1 MFLLIFRISRDFHQ
15 LHTVKKRSRDSLNII
30 CSSNKQYLGKI
41 LGNLHIVIIELTVLL
56 RIQNLQKCCGG
67 ISLIIA
73 AGLVDLIKKHQRV
86 ADSGFLQCDCDPSWH
101 GTDVSLS
108 VATDLCLITDTSKT
122 DADIFL
128 VHGLCHRTC
137 NGSFSGS
144 RRSHQTEDRTLS
156 LVGQLTY
163 SKEFHDTLFDLFQS
177 VMPLFQNLP
186 CVLKILGILGFLI
199 PRKCKNGFQIA
210 SLHRCLCGTG
220 CHSFKTADL
229 LGNLLFY
236 FIRCIQLLQLFF

>member
-1 MFLLIFRISRDFHQ
+1 M
-15 LHTVKKRSRDSLNII
+15 T
-30 CSSNKQYLGKI
+30 
-41 LGNLHIVIIELTVLL
+41 
-56 RIQNLQKCCGG
+56 
-67 ISLIIA
+67 
-73 AGLVDLIKKHQRV
+73 
-86 ADSGFLQCDCDPSWH
+86 P
-101 GTDVSLS
+101 
-108 VATDLCLITDTSKT
+108 DLCLITDTSKT
-122 DADIFL
+122 DPDVFL
-128 VHGLCHRTC
+128 VHGLCHRTGNAC
-137 NGSFSGS
+137 LAGS

-220 CHSFKTADL
+220 CHSFKAADL

-236 FIRCIQLLQLFF
+236 FIRCVQLLQLFF